1 MWASCALA
9 LARTSRR
16 RVACMC
22 VCDPPPVL
30 TLCNA
35 PYLKTPKIR
44 FPEGVTDW
52 ASHSHDWIYE

>member
-1 MWASCALA
+1 
-9 LARTSRR
+9 
-16 RVACMC
+16 MC

-35 PYLKTPKIR
+35 PYLNTPKIR